1 MRQRNLIDGSECI
14 SCIERASQGHSLY
27 RRHSFS
33 PGAAEQT
40 EVTRIAALT
49 DLLAVHRPQDGAP
62 RFMGM
67 RAIRK
72 PAQRHEGAKL
82 SEQPFDPIGPR
93 APWFQLPH
101 STSIDDP
108 SAEREAQE
116 GSRGRRVPAF

>member
-1 MRQRNLIDGSECI
+1 MVANVSVVSSVRRKAN
-14 SCIERASQGHSLY
+14 SLY

-40 EVTRIAALT
+40 EVARIAALT
-49 DLLAVHRPQDGAP
+49 DLLAVHRPQDRAP
-62 RFMGM
+62 SFMGM
-67 RAIRK
+67 RAIWK

-82 SEQPFDPIGPR
+82 SEQPFDLFGPS

-101 STSIDDP
+101 SRSIDDP

-116 GSRGRRVPAF
+116 VSGGRRVPAFLSH